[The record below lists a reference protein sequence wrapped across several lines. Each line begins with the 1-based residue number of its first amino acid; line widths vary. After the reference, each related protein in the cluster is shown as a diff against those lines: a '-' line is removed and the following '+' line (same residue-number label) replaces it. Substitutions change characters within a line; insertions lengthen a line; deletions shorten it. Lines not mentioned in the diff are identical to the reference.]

1 MLNCYPV
8 LLEKNKLTLLY
19 KYLIK
24 LSIEKFESESDFG
37 LGLPY
42 YYLPPHMV
50 KSIFVWN
57 ANTVRAKV
65 TPQVIPTAISTASV

>member
-24 LSIEKFESESDFG
+24 LSIEKFKSELDFG
-37 LGLPY
+37 LGLP
-42 YYLPPHMV
+42 YLPPHMV